1 VTHEIEERILRL
13 LMGGYRQDEVA
24 SIIQI
29 ENPALNEF
37 DLEDLPHHIR
47 RIAK

>member
-1 VTHEIEERILRL
+1 MSHEIEERILRL

-24 SIIQI
+24 SIIQV

>member
-1 VTHEIEERILRL
+1 VNPEIQGRILRL

-24 SIIQI
+24 SII
-29 ENPALNEF
+29 ALEYPRLDEF
-37 DLEDLPHHIR
+37 ELEDLPYHIR

>member
-1 VTHEIEERILRL
+1 MTHEIEERILRL